1 MNPSCLLLPAA
12 ALLALVGC
20 AAPASQPQAV
30 QPAPAASCSPP
41 PAPVVPQMPAP
52 EPTQEPAEER
62 REPPTPAL
70 QEALQYAD
78 HVRGA
83 HATALAAEISSLDKA
98 GDGRPGRRLHLALA
112 LMHTRQP
119 ADTARALGLTQRVLE
134 DGALAALH
142 PLARLLEERL
152 LQQRRLEE
160 QLDRQARQL
169 REAQQRN
176 EQLSE
181 RLEAMRTLERSLNAP
196 R

>member
-1 MNPSCLLLPAA
+1 MTPRRLLLPVA
-12 ALLALVGC
+12 ALLTLAGC
-20 AAPASQPQAV
+20 AAPASPPAAV
-30 QPAPAASCSPP
+30 QPAPEASCRPPQAAAASQEPQ
-41 PAPVVPQMPAP
+41 PAPAG
-52 EPTQEPAEER
+52 EPADAAQAAPDHE
-62 REPPTPAL
+62 L

-78 HVRGA
+78 SVRGA
-83 HATALAAEISSLDKA
+83 DVAALAAEISSLDKA
-98 GDGRPGRRLHLALA
+98 GDGPPEHHLHLALA

-119 ADTARALGLTQRVLE
+119 ADTARALGLVQRVLE
-134 DGALAALH
+134 EGALATLH

-169 REAQQRN
+169 REAQLRN